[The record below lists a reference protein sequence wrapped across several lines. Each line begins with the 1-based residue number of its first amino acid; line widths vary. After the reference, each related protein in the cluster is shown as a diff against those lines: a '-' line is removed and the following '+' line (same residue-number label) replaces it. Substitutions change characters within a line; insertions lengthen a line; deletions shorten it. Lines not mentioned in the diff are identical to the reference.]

1 MTIKVEQQVLLRVLE
16 SRFPSHDDSLE
27 GSSSVPVDDDDE
39 FLLVDFRRGATSA
52 AGTPP
57 CRSATSL
64 PSVGKIRTDV
74 YKKIYQDDDEEDE
87 DASIFTLSTA
97 SLSDDSS
104 AASSS
109 GEIERRV
116 SFAEDLVT
124 DEWTR
129 PFTPKDLIPTL
140 FYSMEETSRFRQEY
154 RLERKLQGDSSLEAD
169 DDNNRFCDSDD
180 SLEDCSSSN
189 SNTAGYCVP
198 IPTAHRHRI
207 SRVVVLH
214 NDQLETFFN
223 DCHHNNHNSQES
235 DSSSQPTPALSPSF
249 LNQSPSTSADNASSS
264 TSFFD
269 NDSFWSGSITWY

>member
-1 MTIKVEQQVLLRVLE
+1 MKVPSHIKTDFPCSPRPPPANSTPQKKNHQANKQTTMTIKVEQQVLLRVLE

-140 FYSMEETSRFRQEY
+140 FYSMEETSRYAQ
-154 RLERKLQGDSSLEAD
+154 
-169 DDNNRFCDSDD
+169 
-180 SLEDCSSSN
+180 
-189 SNTAGYCVP
+189 
-198 IPTAHRHRI
+198 
-207 SRVVVLH
+207 
-214 NDQLETFFN
+214 FFV
-223 DCHHNNHNSQES
+223 
-235 DSSSQPTPALSPSF
+235 
-249 LNQSPSTSADNASSS
+249 
-264 TSFFD
+264 
-269 NDSFWSGSITWY
+269 